1 MRKRPGVDHFLEVM
15 SQHYEVVI
23 FTASMSV
30 YADAVLDVLDPK
42 GFCTSRLYREHCTLL
57 QDERGPIYTKDLS
70 MIGRGAKD
78 SILID
83 NSPDAYMYQPEQ
95 AIPITSWYNDIEDK
109 ELIDLIPIL
118 IKMSS
123 IPDIRVPISQF
134 VIN

>member
-1 MRKRPGVDHFLEVM
+1 
-15 SQHYEVVI
+15 
-23 FTASMSV
+23 
-30 YADAVLDVLDPK
+30 
-42 GFCTSRLYREHCTLL
+42 
-57 QDERGPIYTKDLS
+57 